1 MSHKNYTPRPA
12 NRFPSDTG
20 RRGARASPGARRHV
34 GFDDVRIREVSRAN
48 GQWTPPIGAMG
59 GPPAHELYR
68 DLVVYADLQL
78 FRDARSRAWVVLRD
92 GAQRRA
98 FPVPSAELRS
108 ALDRFRM
115 RRNLRPVPEA
125 DIDEFARIVE
135 AHISDPDV
143 EIPTLQAPVTEP
155 APPPIAEAAWI
166 DAGETVSVTTDRLR
180 REVESMLQALEGNGS
195 APEATDATPESET
208 APRRPR
214 PRIPLPAIGAG
225 STIDPSISGARSLPP
240 PEVGLPRYVKVFR
253 ELIQTGSW
261 MGTTRMLSDLTGE
274 DPFQVF
280 ESLLRFRSELAT
292 SGILLANVELDEGF
306 RWLAVDRTKVHDD
319 GSAPGSDRGI
329 E

>member
-1 MSHKNYTPRPA
+1 MSRKNYTPRPA
-12 NRFPSDTG
+12 NGFLRDTG
-20 RRGARASPGARRHV
+20 RDDARAPPGAGRDV
-34 GFDDVRIREVSRAN
+34 GFDDVRIREVSRIN

-92 GAQRRA
+92 GAQRHA

-115 RRNLRPVPEA
+115 RRNLRPVPET
-125 DIDEFARIVE
+125 DIEEFARIVE
-135 AHISDPDV
+135 ARISDPDV

-155 APPPIAEAAWI
+155 APPPAAES
-166 DAGETVSVTTDRLR
+166 AGIEPEENGSVSTDRLR
-180 REVESMLQALEGNGS
+180 REVESMLQALEGEGS
-195 APEATDATPESET
+195 VLEATGAAPAPES

-214 PRIPLPAIGAG
+214 PRIPLPTIGG
-225 STIDPSISGARSLPP
+225 GPTIDPTVSGARSLPP
-240 PEVGLPRYVKVFR
+240 PEVGLPRYVRVFR
-253 ELIQTGSW
+253 ELIQSGSW
-261 MGTTRMLSDLTGE
+261 MGTTRTLSDLTGD

-292 SGILLANVELDEGF
+292 SGILLANIELDDGF
-306 RWLAVDRTKVHDD
+306 RWLAVDRTKVHDRAP
-319 GSAPGSDRGI
+319 APGSDPGP